1 MATVTLACPIA
12 ITSGEV
18 IVSAL
23 VIRAETALA
32 VRQHVTPMQEF
43 EATKQT
49 MDPVDGF
56 FV

>member
-1 MATVTLACPIA
+1 
-12 ITSGEV
+12 
-18 IVSAL
+18 VSAL

-32 VRQHVTPMQEF
+32 GRQHVTPMQEF